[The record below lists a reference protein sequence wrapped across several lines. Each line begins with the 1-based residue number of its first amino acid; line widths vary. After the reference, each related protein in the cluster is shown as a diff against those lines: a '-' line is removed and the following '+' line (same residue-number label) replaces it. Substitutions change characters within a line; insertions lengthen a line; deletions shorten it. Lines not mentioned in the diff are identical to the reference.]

1 MCLLLHLYRL
11 LCNSGD
17 GQDGLGC
24 AAVKSSPHILGGLQ
38 GQNSCLGVSCS
49 FRVRDGGLCSTS
61 SSVRILLLAPPS
73 GTLLAPPSGTLLAD
87 VLGGEKQ
94 KLVLAPCLLPAVMGV
109 TCIQFIVQP
118 NAMGCENTIFLW
130 VRKEREMDIG
140 TCGNICPRG
149 HRGRKIRSRKMVPK
163 PLRNTR
169 HLRTVKVLKSY

>member
-1 MCLLLHLYRL
+1 MHVSASTPVQTALQLRRW
-11 LCNSGD
+11 SGW
-17 GQDGLGC
+17 LRF

-38 GQNSCLGVSCS
+38 GQNSCLGVSYS
-49 FRVRDGGLCSTS
+49 FRVRDGGLCSTL

-118 NAMGCENTIFLW
+118 NAMGCEIQSSCGSGRRGKWILEPVEISVPEDTEAEKSGLEKWFLS
-130 VRKEREMDIG
+130 
-140 TCGNICPRG
+140 P
-149 HRGRKIRSRKMVPK
+149 
-163 PLRNTR
+163 
-169 HLRTVKVLKSY
+169 